1 MTHVVAPMTGHKS
14 QVINRTDLRVCV
26 PETVRRA
33 VAERESRYQT
43 LRPGP
48 TILHSDVES
57 SDAESGRVEITIS
70 REPTI
75 NYSDS
80 DSDSDSDQVVM
91 LPTTLRRSTRRNA
104 GYNIN
109 HFRDP
114 RSELNNYTYFRRRRL
129 PFKVGEYVTL
139 VDLAALCICYASH

>member
-1 MTHVVAPMTGHKS
+1 MRKDDTYVVAPMTGRKRRG
-14 QVINRTDLRVCV
+14 INHTDLRVCV

-43 LRPGP
+43 PRPGP
-48 TILHSDVES
+48 NILHSDVES
-57 SDAESGRVEITIS
+57 SGAESGRVEITIS

-80 DSDSDSDQVVM
+80 DSVSDSDQVVM
-91 LPTTLRRSTRRNA
+91 FPPTLRRSTRRNS

-114 RSELNNYTYFRRRRL
+114 RT
-129 PFKVGEYVTL
+129 
-139 VDLAALCICYASH
+139 